1 MKNFFVIITAI
12 IILYGCATVTP
23 TGGTYESALIED
35 SKSRIVI
42 FRTGGSLLAKEIP
55 AVNIFGSEPSTYNL
69 PSNSFIQEDV
79 VPGMYEIV
87 VSKDKSNS
95 GLVWRFRNIGI
106 KINTVKD
113 ETTYLELKAETNLIT
128 YSADI
133 LQVDK
138 TEALESL
145 KSLNR
150 VLYTDSVE

>member
-23 TGGTYESALIED
+23 TGGTY
-35 SKSRIVI
+35 
-42 FRTGGSLLAKEIP
+42 
-55 AVNIFGSEPSTYNL
+55 
-69 PSNSFIQEDV
+69 
-79 VPGMYEIV
+79 
-87 VSKDKSNS
+87 KSNS
-95 GLVWRFRNIGI
+95 GLVWRFGNIGI